1 MFETLYKTDSP
12 KDFANGEYYQIHLE
26 IEIHDGKQVFFVRE
40 RDQSFLFSLPQE
52 GFGKLTPSS
61 LTTKAVRSNCRKPH
75 SCTRCPKSVEAERNL
90 RLPLLSCPGGP
101 VRRLEQCLIFLG
113 FYVWVPDLEV
123 VRSLRLN

>member
-1 MFETLYKTDSP
+1 PICMFETLYKTDSP

-75 SCTRCPKSVEAERNL
+75 SCTRCPKSVEPERNL
-90 RLPLLSCPGGP
+90 RLPLLSCVDGH
-101 VRRLEQCLIFLG
+101 I
-113 FYVWVPDLEV
+113 
-123 VRSLRLN
+123 RSLENYLIILRLYVLV